1 VKPSFSKAKRD
12 IDFRAPT
19 FCRNSSYNKLYCQ
32 TEPRTDLR
40 GKLQMLTSLV
50 IEYGKMLGRGS
61 SAYKKYDYV
70 RAQVTDGAYVVTTK

>member
-1 VKPSFSKAKRD
+1 
-12 IDFRAPT
+12 
-19 FCRNSSYNKLYCQ
+19 
-32 TEPRTDLR
+32 
-40 GKLQMLTSLV
+40 MLTSLV